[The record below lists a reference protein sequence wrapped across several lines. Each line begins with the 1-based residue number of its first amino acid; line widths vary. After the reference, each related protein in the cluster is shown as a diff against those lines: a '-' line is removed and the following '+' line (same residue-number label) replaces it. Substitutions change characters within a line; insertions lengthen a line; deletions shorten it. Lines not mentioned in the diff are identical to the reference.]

1 MEIMSTTGTARKPK
15 QDAEY
20 EAGEIQSLR
29 SQLRRLTKERLISSA
44 IELFAKNGF
53 RATSVGDIAKAAGTT
68 PTTFYRYFSS
78 KSDIARLLQDHINVD
93 VKATFERLDDV
104 KRPTKQA
111 IRGWVDQYDQMWQR
125 NHVLCDAFWEATSTD
140 PQLAAELVPITYRLT
155 ESIKLVQSLGEG
167 ETKSKFQTRL
177 VLMYLLMDRLLYL
190 VNIQQRNANGLRM
203 LDEFSEILRSAL
215 FSNDKTNSSRRVP
228 AYATFSRRPR
238 A

>member
-1 MEIMSTTGTARKPK
+1 MSTSGTARKPRS
-15 QDAEY
+15 
-20 EAGEIQSLR
+20 EAKFEVSEIQSLR
-29 SQLRRLTKERLISSA
+29 SQLKRLTKERLISSA
-44 IELFAKNGF
+44 VELFTKNGF

-93 VKATFERLDDV
+93 VKATFERLDEV

-125 NHVLCDAFWEATSTD
+125 NHVLCEAFWEATSTD
-140 PQLAAELVPITYRLT
+140 PELAAELVPITYRLT
-155 ESIKLVQSLGEG
+155 EAMKMVQSQAEG
-167 ETKSKFQTRL
+167 ENKTKFQTRL

-203 LDEFSEILRSAL
+203 LDEFSEILRGAL
-215 FSNDKTNSSRRVP
+215 FSSDK
-228 AYATFSRRPR
+228 
-238 A
+238 

>member
-1 MEIMSTTGTARKPK
+1 MEIMSTTGTARKAK

-29 SQLRRLTKERLISSA
+29 SQLRRLTKQRLISSA

-68 PTTFYRYFSS
+68 ATTFYRYFSS

-155 ESIKLVQSLGEG
+155 ESIKLVQSLAEG

-215 FSNDKTNSSRRVP
+215 FSNDKTDSSRRVP
-228 AYATFSRRPR
+228 AYGTFSRRPR

>member
-15 QDAEY
+15 QEAEY

-29 SQLRRLTKERLISSA
+29 SQLKRLTKERLISSA

-93 VKATFERLDDV
+93 VKSTFERLDDV

-155 ESIKLVQSLGEG
+155 ESIKLVQSLAEG

-215 FSNDKTNSSRRVP
+215 FSNDK
-228 AYATFSRRPR
+228 
-238 A
+238 

>member
-1 MEIMSTTGTARKPK
+1 MSTTGTARKPRPEP
-15 QDAEY
+15 DSDVT
-20 EAGEIQSLR
+20 EIQSLR
-29 SQLRRLTKERLISSA
+29 SQLKRLTKERLISSA
-44 IELFAKNGF
+44 VELFTKNGF

-93 VKATFERLDDV
+93 VKATFERLDEV

-111 IRGWVDQYDQMWQR
+111 IRGWLDQYDQMWQR
-125 NHVLCDAFWEATSTD
+125 NHVLCEAFWEATSTD
-140 PQLAAELVPITYRLT
+140 PELAADLVPVTYRLT
-155 ESIKLVQSLGEG
+155 ESMKMVQSLADGENK
-167 ETKSKFQTRL
+167 TKFQTRL

-215 FSNDKTNSSRRVP
+215 FSSDK
-228 AYATFSRRPR
+228 
-238 A
+238 

>member
-1 MEIMSTTGTARKPK
+1 MTFRLSPCTLPIQGAACAQVGVRSSLDFPQQRQRETEIMSTTARRARMEP
-15 QDAEY
+15 
-20 EAGEIQSLR
+20 EAQVSEIQSLR
-29 SQLRRLTKERLISSA
+29 SQLKRLTKERLISSA

-93 VKATFERLDDV
+93 VKSTFERLDEV

-140 PQLAAELVPITYRLT
+140 PQLAAELVPITFRLT
-155 ESIKLVQSLGEG
+155 ESMRLVQSLAEG
-167 ETKSKFQTRL
+167 ESKT
-177 VLMYLLMDRLLYL
+177 
-190 VNIQQRNANGLRM
+190 
-203 LDEFSEILRSAL
+203 
-215 FSNDKTNSSRRVP
+215 
-228 AYATFSRRPR
+228 
-238 A
+238 

>member
-1 MEIMSTTGTARKPK
+1 MGTTGTARRPRPEPE
-15 QDAEY
+15 AEVS
-20 EAGEIQSLR
+20 EIQSLR
-29 SQLRRLTKERLISSA
+29 SQLKRLTKERLISSA

-93 VKATFERLDDV
+93 VKSTLDRLDEV
-104 KRPTKQA
+104 KRPTRQA

-125 NHVLCDAFWEATSTD
+125 NHVLCDAFWEATSAD

-155 ESIKLVQSLGEG
+155 DSMKLLQSMPEG
-167 ETKSKFQTRL
+167 ENKAKFQTRL
-177 VLMYLLMDRLLYL
+177 VMMYLLMDRLLYL
-190 VNIQQRNANGLRM
+190 VNIQQRNASGLRM

-215 FSNDKTNSSRRVP
+215 FSNEK
-228 AYATFSRRPR
+228 
-238 A
+238 

>member
-1 MEIMSTTGTARKPK
+1 MSTTGAARKPK
-15 QDAEY
+15 QETECEVA
-20 EAGEIQSLR
+20 EIQSLR
-29 SQLRRLTKERLISSA
+29 SQLKRLTKERLISSA

-93 VKATFERLDDV
+93 VKCTFERLDEV

-155 ESIKLVQSLGEG
+155 ESMKLVQSLAEG
-167 ETKSKFQTRL
+167 ESKTKFQTRL

-190 VNIQQRNANGLRM
+190 VDIQQRNPTGLRM
-203 LDEFSEILRSAL
+203 LDEFAEILHSAL
-215 FSNDKTNSSRRVP
+215 FSNDR
-228 AYATFSRRPR
+228 
-238 A
+238 

>member
-1 MEIMSTTGTARKPK
+1 MMKTTGTARKSRP
-15 QDAEY
+15 EP
-20 EAGEIQSLR
+20 ESVSEIQSLR
-29 SQLRRLTKERLISSA
+29 SQLKRLTKERLISSA

-93 VKATFERLDDV
+93 VKSTFERLDEV

-140 PQLAAELVPITYRLT
+140 PELAAELVPVTYRLT
-155 ESIKLVQSLGEG
+155 ESMKMVQSLPEG
-167 ETKSKFQTRL
+167 ENKTKFQTRF

-203 LDEFSEILRSAL
+203 LDEFSEILRAAL
-215 FSNDKTNSSRRVP
+215 FSNDK
-228 AYATFSRRPR
+228 
-238 A
+238 

>member
-1 MEIMSTTGTARKPK
+1 MSTTGTARKPK

-20 EAGEIQSLR
+20 EVGEIQSLR
-29 SQLRRLTKERLISSA
+29 SQLKRLTKERLISSA

-93 VKATFERLDDV
+93 VKTTFERLDDM

-155 ESIKLVQSLGEG
+155 ESIKLVQSLAEG

-215 FSNDKTNSSRRVP
+215 FSNDK
-228 AYATFSRRPR
+228 
-238 A
+238 